1 MPAAA
6 PEPLPTR
13 IAAGLARLSVA
24 LRAGQWR
31 LAEAHG
37 LTATQAQI
45 LGLLAARAAEPARL
59 RPGEVAEQLGITR
72 ATASDAL
79 SALARKGLV
88 AKRPD
93 PRDGRALG
101 LALTAEGAEAAR
113 AAGDAPALLAEAA
126 AALSPADQAALLRLV
141 VKMIRGLQLRGAIAP
156 ARVCVTCRY
165 FRPHLYDDPAA
176 PHRCDLVGAPFGDA
190 ALRVDCADHAAAPP
204 ELAGQTW
211 RRFDAGGAPHGSAT
225 PRLAAEG
232 GTSRP
237 RPSAARARSD
247 HDP

>member
-1 MPAAA
+1 VPIAP

-13 IAAGLARLSVA
+13 LAAGLARLSVA

-45 LGLLAARAAEPARL
+45 LGLLAARAREPARL
-59 RPGEVAEQLGITR
+59 RPGEVADQLGITR

-79 SALARKGLV
+79 TALERKGLL
-88 AKRPD
+88 ARLPD
-93 PRDGRALG
+93 PRDGRARG
-101 LALTAEGAEAAR
+101 LTLTPEGTEAAR

-156 ARVCVTCRY
+156 ARLCVTCRY

-176 PHRCDLVGAPFGDA
+176 PHRCDFVGAPFGDA
-190 ALRVDCADHAAAPP
+190 ALRVDCAEHVAAPAD
-204 ELAGQTW
+204 LAEAAW
-211 RRFDAGGAPHGSAT
+211 RRFDAGATASSSAT
-225 PRLAAEG
+225 PRPAAG
-232 GTSRP
+232 DGTP
-237 RPSAARARSD
+237 RPVPPTSTRETSD
-247 HDP
+247 P